1 MLAPPTMLRRLIARF
16 SLCLIS
22 LYLASCASVP
32 PVTVPVTG
40 FPMQIQTDDPD
51 QIGQLISIDGKI
63 AGRMND
69 FVRVTEGAH
78 IIRLFTPYASS
89 FVAYR
94 QFSVDVSTERIAI
107 RNVYT
112 TPPEV
117 CSENKRFKV
126 ELAHPLTD
134 TVTTQNLPRITFSR
148 PNLVPIE
155 PTLCNANTSWLG
167 PKFEGGAA
175 AAGAGY
181 GYSGFWNWF
190 DHTRLKVMF
199 SSDPDGAEILV
210 DGKRVGQTNAELE
223 FPYRRSTP
231 RTLSVVVRKSGYI
244 NCDWSIELTGES
256 ARNRAFRCPLVP
268 IRH

>member
-1 MLAPPTMLRRLIARF
+1 MLARPTVLRRLIARS
-16 SLCLIS
+16 SLCFVS

-32 PVTVPVTG
+32 PVTVPLTG

-69 FVRVTEGAH
+69 FVRVTEGTH
-78 IIRLFTPYASS
+78 TIRLFTSYLSS
-89 FVAYR
+89 FIAYR

-112 TPPEV
+112 TPLEV
-117 CSENKRFKV
+117 CSANKRFKV

-134 TVTTQNLPRITFSR
+134 TVTTQNVPRITFSR
-148 PNLVPIE
+148 PDLVPIG
-155 PTLCNANTSWLG
+155 PTLCNADTSWLG
-167 PKFEGGAA
+167 PKIEAAA

-181 GYSGFWNWF
+181 STGFWNWF
-190 DHTRLKVMF
+190 DHTSLKVMF

-210 DGKRVGQTNAELE
+210 DGKGVGQTNAELE
-223 FPYRRSTP
+223 FPYRRSAP

-244 NCDWSIELTGES
+244 NCGWSIELPGES
-256 ARNRAFRCPLVP
+256 ATNRAFRCPLVP